1 MDLHGAH
8 MRCTYQ
14 DFKVRSAPESPLQ
27 IRYAI
32 VFCSELIE
40 PEQANFQR
48 QLLTNT
54 LGLWIFILYLGITI
68 FIIVL

>member
-54 LGLWIFILYLGITI
+54 LGL
-68 FIIVL
+68 